1 MDYFRLK
8 ACGRC
13 GGDLARDDGDWICLQ
28 CGAYSYVGLYLQEDT
43 PLNAG
48 VEPAFGMSLET
59 EGDETRGTPQFFGSP
74 GQPLSSFGNSPNRLV
89 GGYSRLM
96 AALSG

>member
-28 CGAYSYVGLYLQEDT
+28 CGAYFYVGLYLQEDT

-48 VEPAFGMSLET
+48 LEPAFGMNLET
-59 EGDETRGTPQFFGSP
+59 EGQETWDAQKILSSP
-74 GQPLSSFGNSPNRLV
+74 GQSLPSFRRLPNQLV
-89 GGYSRLM
+89 GGYGRLV

>member
-48 VEPAFGMSLET
+48 REPSLGMNLDT
-59 EGDETRGTPQFFGSP
+59 EGDGTAGAPKIFSNP
-74 GQPLSSFGNSPNRLV
+74 GQSLSSFSNLPGRFAGGYGRLV
-89 GGYSRLM
+89 
-96 AALSG
+96 ATLSV

>member
-28 CGAYSYVGLYLQEDT
+28 CGAYSYVGLYLQEDS

-48 VEPAFGMSLET
+48 MEPALGMNMET
-59 EGDETRGTPQFFGSP
+59 ESDGTAGAPKVFYSP
-74 GQPLSSFGNSPNRLV
+74 AQSLSGFSNIPGPLV
-89 GGYSRLM
+89 CGYSPLM
-96 AALSG
+96 AAYSG

>member
-28 CGAYSYVGLYLQEDT
+28 CGAYSYVGLYLQDDT
-43 PLNAG
+43 PLSAG
-48 VEPAFGMSLET
+48 MGPAFGMNIET
-59 EGDETRGTPQFFGSP
+59 EGDEISGTPKIFSGSGRSLSGFSNLP
-74 GQPLSSFGNSPNRLV
+74 GRFV
-89 GGYSRLM
+89 GGYSPLV

>member
-43 PLNAG
+43 PLNARL
-48 VEPAFGMSLET
+48 EPALGMNLDP
-59 EGDETRGTPQFFGSP
+59 EGDGTAGTPKIFSSP
-74 GQPLSSFGNSPNRLV
+74 GQSLLTFGNLPGRFA
-89 GGYSRLM
+89 GGYSRFV